1 MAFRLSR
8 FNPDDILPKNPD
20 NCFTGKYGKFPRGN
34 HPGIANFALG
44 VQAGIINFALG
55 VQVCPRCAGRIHDEG
70 VQGEFMT
77 GHASP

>member
-1 MAFRLSR
+1 MAFRLSASH
-8 FNPDDILPKNPD
+8 PDDILPKNPD

-55 VQVCPRCAGRIHDEG
+55 VQVCPRCANFALG
-70 VQGEFMT
+70 VQGESMT